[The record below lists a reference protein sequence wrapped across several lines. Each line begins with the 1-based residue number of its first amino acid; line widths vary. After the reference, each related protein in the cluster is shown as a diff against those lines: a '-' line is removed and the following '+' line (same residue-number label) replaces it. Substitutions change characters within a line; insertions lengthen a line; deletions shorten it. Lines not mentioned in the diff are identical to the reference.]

1 MSIRL
6 VFPNAAALRTVA
18 MALYLALPLS
28 APADAAETAA
38 KARFELT
45 NVFSPELGK
54 RGMVVSEEEIAS
66 RIGAD
71 VLARGGNAVDAA
83 VAVGFALAVV
93 LPEAG
98 NIGGG
103 GFMLVHLAKDNKTIA
118 IDYRELAPA
127 ASHKDMY
134 LNADGSVNRDELA
147 YGYKGVGVPGT
158 VAGMAHALE
167 KYGTLKWQEVIAP
180 AIKLAREGFIL
191 KPAHEESFASGR
203 ERFLRNSESTRIF
216 LKPDGSNYQFGEKLV
231 QKDLAWSLEQI
242 AKKGPQAFYG
252 GAVGE
257 RLVADIQAHGGIMTL
272 ADLQQYKVAERE
284 AIHGNYRGHE
294 VVSMPPPSSGGIH
307 LIQILNVLEGYPI
320 KDWGLNSSKTM
331 HVMIEAE
338 RRAYADRSRY
348 LGDPDFYQ
356 VPVAQLTDKRY
367 AEQIRSG
374 ISLDKA
380 SKSADIA
387 PGDLKAYES
396 PQTTHFSVMDQWG
409 NAVANTYT
417 LNWSY
422 GTGITAKGT
431 GILLNNEMDDF
442 SAKTGVANAFGLLG
456 EEANAVAPRK
466 RPLSSMTP
474 TFVLKD
480 GKVLLVTGSPGGST
494 IITTVLQV
502 VMNVVDHDLNI
513 AAASSVPRF
522 HHQWQPDRVRL
533 EFGFS
538 ADTIEALK
546 SKGHDIRVGS
556 PLGTTESIL
565 FSNGWMQGAADPRRA
580 GGAAVGVQ

>member
-1 MSIRL
+1 MFARPLLLATALTFSL
-6 VFPNAAALRTVA
+6 FAPLTGAAD
-18 MALYLALPLS
+18 
-28 APADAAETAA
+28 PATPQ
-38 KARFELT
+38 ARFELA

-54 RGMVVSEEEIAS
+54 RGMVVSEEELAS
-66 RIGAD
+66 RIGAE

-103 GFMLVHLAKDNKTIA
+103 GFMLVHLAKDNKTVA
-118 IDYRELAPA
+118 IDYRELSPA
-127 ASHKDMY
+127 ASHRDMF
-134 LNADGSVNRDELA
+134 LKADGSVNHDELG
-147 YGYKGVGVPGT
+147 YGFKGVGVPGT
-158 VAGMAHALE
+158 VAGLHHALT
-167 KYGTLKWQEVIAP
+167 KYGTLKWQDVIAP
-180 AIKLAREGFIL
+180 AIKLAREGFVL
-191 KPAHEESFASGR
+191 KPAHEESFASAR
-203 ERFLRNSESTRIF
+203 SRFLRNAESTRIF
-216 LKPDGSNYQFGEKLV
+216 IKPDGSNYQFGEKLL

-257 RLVADIQAHGGIMTL
+257 RLVADIQANGGIMTL
-272 ADLQQYKVAERE
+272 DDLKQYKVMERE
-284 AIHGNYRGHE
+284 PVRGSYRGHE
-294 VVSMPPPSSGGIH
+294 VISMPPPSSGGVH
-307 LIQILNVLEGYPI
+307 LVQILNVLEGYPI

-367 AEQIRSG
+367 AEAIRSQ
-374 ISLDKA
+374 ITLDKA
-380 SKSADIA
+380 SKSSDVA
-387 PGDLKAYES
+387 PGDLKGYES
-396 PQTTHFSVMDQWG
+396 PQTTHYSVMDQWG

-442 SAKTGVANAFGLLG
+442 SAKPGVANAYGLLG

-474 TFVLKD
+474 SFVLKD
-480 GKVLLVTGSPGGST
+480 GKVLLITGSPGGST
-494 IITTVLQV
+494 IITTVLQM
-502 VMNVVDHDLNI
+502 VMNVVDHELNV
-513 AAASSVPRF
+513 AAASAVPRF

-538 ADTIEALK
+538 ADTIDALK
-546 SKGHDIRVGS
+546 AKGHDIRVGS

-565 FSNGWMQGAADPRRA
+565 VRDGWIQGAADPRRA
-580 GGAAVGVQ
+580 GGGAVGVQ

>member
-1 MSIRL
+1 MSLRSAVL
-6 VFPNAAALRTVA
+6 RAAAV
-18 MALYLALPLS
+18 ALYLVLPLS
-28 APADAAETAA
+28 SPHAAAAETVPQ
-38 KARFELT
+38 ARFELA

-54 RGMVVSEEEIAS
+54 RGMVVSEEELAS
-66 RIGAD
+66 RVGAD
-71 VLARGGNAVDAA
+71 ILARGGNAVDAA

-103 GFMLVHLAKDNKTIA
+103 GFMLVHLAKADQTIA

-127 ASHKDMY
+127 AAHRDMY
-134 LNADGSVNRDELA
+134 LKADGSVDHNELG

-167 KYGTLKWQEVIAP
+167 KYGTLKWKDVIAP
-180 AIKLAREGFIL
+180 AIKLARDGFIL
-191 KPAHEESFASGR
+191 KPAHEESFVRARG
-203 ERFLRNSESTRIF
+203 RFLRNKESTRIF
-216 LKPDGSNYQFGEKLV
+216 LKPDGSDYQFGDRLV

-252 GAVGE
+252 GEVGQ
-257 RLVADIQAHGGIMTL
+257 RLIADIQANGGIMTL
-272 ADLQQYKVAERE
+272 EDLKTYQVAERVPVRG
-284 AIHGNYRGHE
+284 AYRGYE

-320 KDWGLNSSKTM
+320 KEWGLNSSKTM

-348 LGDPDFYQ
+348 LGDPDFYT

-367 AEQIRSG
+367 AETIRAK
-374 ISLDKA
+374 IDLNKA
-380 SKSADIA
+380 TPSAQVA
-387 PGDLKAYES
+387 PGDLSGYES
-396 PQTTHFSVMDQWG
+396 PQTTHYSVTDQWG

-442 SAKTGVANAFGLLG
+442 SAKPGVANAYGLLG

-474 TFVLKD
+474 TFVFKD
-480 GKVLLVTGSPGGST
+480 GQILLVTGSPGGST
-494 IITTVLQV
+494 IITTVLQM
-502 VMNVVDHDLNI
+502 VMNVVDHGLNV
-513 AAASSVPRF
+513 AAATAVPRF

-538 ADTIEALK
+538 QDTIDALK
-546 SKGHDIRVGS
+546 AKGHDIRIGS
-556 PLGTTESIL
+556 PLGTTESIQ
-565 FSNGWMQGAADPRRA
+565 FENGWHQGAADPRRA
-580 GGAAVGVQ
+580 GGAAIGLQ

>member
-1 MSIRL
+1 MSLRL
-6 VFPNAAALRTVA
+6 TLLAASATLFCFA
-18 MALYLALPLS
+18 PLALTP
-28 APADAAETAA
+28 AYAADAAPQ
-38 KARFELT
+38 ARFELA

-54 RGMVVSEEEIAS
+54 RGMVVSEEDLAS

-71 VLARGGNAVDAA
+71 ILARGGNAVDAA

-103 GFMLVHLAKDNKTIA
+103 GFMMVHLAKEDRTLA

-127 ASHKDMY
+127 AAHRDMY
-134 LNADGSVNRDELA
+134 LKADGSVDHNELG
-147 YGYKGVGVPGT
+147 YGFKGVGVPGT
-158 VAGMAHALE
+158 VAGMAYALE
-167 KYGTLKWQEVIAP
+167 KYGTLKWKDVIAP
-180 AIKLAREGFIL
+180 SIKLAREGFIL
-191 KPAHEESFASGR
+191 KPAHEESFNKARS
-203 ERFLRNSESTRIF
+203 RFLRNKESARIF
-216 LKPDGSNYQFGEKLV
+216 LKPDGSDYQFGEKLV

-252 GAVGE
+252 GEVGQ
-257 RLVADIQAHGGIMTL
+257 RLIADIQANGGIMTL
-272 ADLQQYKVAERE
+272 DDLKQYKVAERVPVRG
-284 AIHGNYRGHE
+284 AYRGYE

-320 KDWGLNSSKTM
+320 RDWGLNSSKTM

-367 AEQIRSG
+367 AETIRSQ
-374 ISLDKA
+374 ITLDKA
-380 SKSADIA
+380 TPSAKVA
-387 PGDLKAYES
+387 PGDLSGYES
-396 PQTTHFSVMDQWG
+396 PQTTHYSVTDQWG

-442 SAKTGVANAFGLLG
+442 SAKPGVANAYGLLG

-480 GKVLLVTGSPGGST
+480 GEIMLVTGSPGGST
-494 IITTVLQV
+494 IITTVLQI
-502 VMNVVDHDLNI
+502 VMNVVDHELNI
-513 AAASSVPRF
+513 AAASAVPRF

-538 ADTIEALK
+538 ADTIDALK
-546 SKGHDIRVGS
+546 AKGHDVRIGS

-565 FSNGWMQGAADPRRA
+565 FRDGWYQGAADPRRA
-580 GGAAVGVQ
+580 GGSAIGLQ